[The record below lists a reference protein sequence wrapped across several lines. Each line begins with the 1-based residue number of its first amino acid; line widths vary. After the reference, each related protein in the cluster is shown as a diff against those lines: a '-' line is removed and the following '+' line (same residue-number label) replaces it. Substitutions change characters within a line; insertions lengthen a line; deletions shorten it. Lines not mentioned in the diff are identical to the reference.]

1 MYICSIQL
9 SKTIMKA
16 QTLKSKVEAKL
27 SKYNKP
33 EVVQEMM
40 SKHYEQASRLY
51 SNTKSIFEFIVTVY

>member
-1 MYICSIQL
+1 
-9 SKTIMKA
+9 MKA